1 LKIKQALYIGERNGI
16 HDRRFIEILEQ
27 KCIVSKHFVSENG
40 TDSDIEFENLDFVIA
55 APLTEP
61 MSCIPND
68 ISIPII
74 GISLAYDVNES
85 SNPDSLKKNI
95 QKCGFIICDCEY
107 VRKRICNEYDFPME
121 RTVVIPFGCDLETYN
136 WNSARDFQKPR
147 FLVTRNW
154 TKLHSNVLI
163 LEALQTLNNSGVD
176 FTCIFLGEGPELESA
191 RKLIQNGPLK
201 SRIEFRGNTSAIEM
215 ARLMRESNIYIS
227 ASSSDGS
234 SVSLMEAMANRLVCL
249 VSDFPSNLE
258 WISDKESGFLFT
270 NGSSLSLAEALFGI
284 LRRSPAELNIVARRG
299 QEIAEKKAD
308 WSKNKGIF
316 LESILTSSETNK

>member
-74 GISLAYDVNES
+74 GISLAYDV
-85 SNPDSLKKNI
+85 NI